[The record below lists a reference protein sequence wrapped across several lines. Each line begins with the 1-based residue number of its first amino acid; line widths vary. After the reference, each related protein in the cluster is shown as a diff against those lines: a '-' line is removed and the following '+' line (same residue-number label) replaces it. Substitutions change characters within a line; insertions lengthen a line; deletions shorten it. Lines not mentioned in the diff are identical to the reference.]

1 MSQKTSWWN
10 SWEITIDSNWVET
23 IVMAVFLVL
32 CGWQLIREGRHL
44 VFDRLAGTVLL
55 TQFIDKV
62 CTGLLVVCCY
72 LGVFLPWP
80 RSVKLG
86 GLLLGTDIVVRV
98 ALPYFGASTTVQH
111 SAAVAGSIAR
121 QVALVLFIFAIV
133 QWFRSKVRWTSPS
146 NNEVADA

>member
-1 MSQKTSWWN
+1 MELITTPKRKM
-10 SWEITIDSNWVET
+10 TIDSDSITT
-23 IVMAVFLVL
+23 IGMALLLVA

-44 VFDRLAGTVLL
+44 VFDRLTGTVLL

-62 CTGLLVVCCY
+62 CTGLLVVCY
-72 LGVFLPWP
+72 FLGVFLPWP

-86 GLLLGTDIVVRV
+86 GLLLGTDIAVRV
-98 ALPYFGASTTVQH
+98 ALHYFNASPTVQH

-133 QWFRSKVRWTSPS
+133 QWFKSKVRGTSPS
-146 NNEVADA
+146 TNGVADA

>member
-1 MSQKTSWWN
+1 MERNVASQKR
-10 SWEITIDSNWVET
+10 EVRIDSNWIET
-23 IVMAVFLVL
+23 TVMALVLLL

-44 VFDRLAGTVLL
+44 VFDRLTGTVLL

-62 CTGLLVVCCY
+62 CTALLVACCF

-86 GLLLGTDIVVRV
+86 GLLLGTDIAVRV
-98 ALPYFGASTTVQH
+98 ALHYFDASTTVQY

-133 QWFRSKVRWTSPS
+133 QWFKSKIHRISPS
-146 NNEVADA
+146 NNEVVDA

>member
-1 MSQKTSWWN
+1 MEQNVASQKR
-10 SWEITIDSNWVET
+10 EITIDSNWIET
-23 IVMAVFLVL
+23 IVMAVALVF

-44 VFDRLAGTVLL
+44 VFDRITGTVLL

-62 CTGLLVVCCY
+62 RTGLLVVCCF
-72 LGVFLPWP
+72 LGIFLPWP

-98 ALPYFGASTTVQH
+98 ALHYFDASTTVQH

-121 QVALVLFIFAIV
+121 QVALVLFILAIV
-133 QWFRSKVRWTSPS
+133 QWFKSKVHRIFPS